1 MIPTREHVCYYP
13 NASFASFVRGWPR
26 IVCSYHLHEE
36 YELVRI
42 ISSEGSLLA
51 GDGMFN
57 FNPGDIFFFGAN
69 QPHIFRNWP
78 GLTYGR
84 TGART
89 HVIQFHHDFLGAE
102 FFGAPEMQS
111 IQQFLLS
118 SSRGYRL
125 KGALRAE
132 VTRAMQ
138 KIHEMVGAFR
148 ISGLLDILQ
157 TMARSSR
164 SLVSLSGLAAPAAT
178 KSVDARLGRV
188 LNYIYDNLTEDVNF
202 DDAVKLACMTPSAF
216 SRFFRQSTT
225 LTFTEFLNRLRISN
239 ACRQLIKTDASVTKV
254 AADCGYDNLSYF
266 NRQFKRLM
274 GRSPREFRLLACG
287 QSTRPR

>member
-1 MIPTREHVCYYP
+1 ML
-13 NASFASFVRGWPR
+13 S
-26 IVCSYHLHEE
+26 
-36 YELVRI
+36 
-42 ISSEGSLLA
+42 
-51 GDGMFN
+51 

-84 TGART
+84 AGARS
-89 HVIQFHHDFLGAE
+89 HVIQFRHDFLGAE

-111 IQQFLLS
+111 VQRFLLS

-125 KGALRAE
+125 KGALRAD
-132 VTRAMQ
+132 VARAMQ
-138 KIHEMVGAFR
+138 TIHETEGAFR

-157 TMARSSR
+157 TMTRSTR
-164 SLVSLSGLAAPAAT
+164 NLVSISGLAGVS
-178 KSVDARLGRV
+178 KSKGVDARLERV
-188 LNYIYDNLTEDVNF
+188 VDYIYENLTKDVNF

-216 SRFFRQSTT
+216 SRFFRHSTT

-239 ACRQLIKTDASVTKV
+239 ACRQLIKTDAPVTKV
-254 AADCGYDNLSYF
+254 AVDCGYDNLSYF

-274 GRSPREFRLLACG
+274 GRSPREFRSMAHG
-287 QSTRPR
+287 QASHYR